1 MTEHHAAAPG
11 RPIGLPLTAARIH
24 AYRRDGI
31 TPTHHQQRPEAHNPF
46 YATELGDVNL
56 WTPSGPRLIAYSTD
70 FDPLDPHARARDI
83 AARLNHHLANL
94 R

>member
-1 MTEHHAAAPG
+1 MTEQHAATPG
-11 RPIGLPLTAARIH
+11 RPIALPLTAARIH
-24 AYRRDGI
+24 AYHRDGI

-70 FDPLDPHARARDI
+70 FDPLDPHTRARDVGNLGR
-83 AARLNHHLANL
+83 RLP
-94 R
+94 